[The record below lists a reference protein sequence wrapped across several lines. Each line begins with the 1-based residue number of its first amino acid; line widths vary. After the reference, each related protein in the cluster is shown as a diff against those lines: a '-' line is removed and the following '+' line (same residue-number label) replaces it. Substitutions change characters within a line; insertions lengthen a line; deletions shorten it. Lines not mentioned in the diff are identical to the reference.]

1 MKRAARKWRTPLRR
15 CFTQAMSPDSRITQC
30 SLAEMALAAIV
41 ESSDDAIIGKT
52 LEGVITS
59 WNKGAERTFGYIA
72 DEIIGRPIT
81 VLIPPERHG
90 EEQEILKRL
99 RLGERIEHYVTTRVR
114 KDGSPLVIS
123 LTISPIKESTGK
135 IIGASKIARDI
146 TERQRS
152 AEALQESE
160 RLFHLL
166 ADSAPVMV
174 WLSGQDNLC
183 TFFNKR
189 WEREHGTWV
198 PAVALT
204 AYARAEDRVRA
215 LSAGY
220 QIHVAKPI
228 ESRRIRARRRRS
240 GCSGHIEL
248 EYRCSVNSLSWKNS
262 TEMVKPHLA

>member
-1 MKRAARKWRTPLRR
+1 MPRGSVALINQNHKKISSEVRTYDSATDAVFATDREGRVVFLNPVAQTLTSWTMVEAAGRRLEEVFVVVNETSRAKVENPVEKVFLTGHVAGLANHTVLISRDGRDLPIDDSAAPIRDESGELVGVVLVFRDITERRRTEL
-15 CFTQAMSPDSRITQC
+15 TQ
-30 SLAEMALAAIV
+30 LHLAAIV

-59 WNKGAERTFGYIA
+59 RNKGAERTFGYAA

-146 TERQRS
+146 TEK
-152 AEALQESE
+152 
-160 RLFHLL
+160 
-166 ADSAPVMV
+166 V
-174 WLSGQDNLC
+174 
-183 TFFNKR
+183 
-189 WEREHGTWV
+189 
-198 PAVALT
+198 
-204 AYARAEDRVRA
+204 
-215 LSAGY
+215 
-220 QIHVAKPI
+220 
-228 ESRRIRARRRRS
+228 
-240 GCSGHIEL
+240 
-248 EYRCSVNSLSWKNS
+248 
-262 TEMVKPHLA
+262 